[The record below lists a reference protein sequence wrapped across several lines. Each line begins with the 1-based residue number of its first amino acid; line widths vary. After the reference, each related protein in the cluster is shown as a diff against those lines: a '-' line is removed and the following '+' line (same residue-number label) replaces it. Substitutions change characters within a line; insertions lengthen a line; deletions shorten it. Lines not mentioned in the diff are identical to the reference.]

1 MSCLIL
7 PLSLSLSSKSHQHSQ
22 LTTNQCLCPSL
33 FQSMDQATENPSYPP
48 LFLTPGSHLHPTPQP
63 TTFQPGPTIQVPLL
77 DLQRL
82 DTDVHLFQSCQK
94 LGLIRLTN
102 HGVPPG
108 LSDRL
113 FGFAREILSR
123 PFERKVAELADA
135 AVKYFWGTPAVS
147 LNSKEVNWLEGLHVS
162 VSGLSSPASES
173 EFGEFRNL
181 AIEYCEHMARI
192 SRTLFNTLAI
202 DLNLD
207 EEQTTTYLSESNGMF
222 RVYRYPICPNPSSYL
237 GMEAHTDSSV
247 LTILNEDDVGG
258 LQVLSEHTW
267 FNVVPVPGTLIVNL
281 GDLFQVISDDRY
293 NSVKHRVLASSV
305 TERISLGYFVFPQED
320 SVLRSSIY
328 NPFTL
333 KEFRAQVQEDIMK
346 TGSKVGLKQFRKEKP
361 NLN

>member
-1 MSCLIL
+1 
-7 PLSLSLSSKSHQHSQ
+7 
-22 LTTNQCLCPSL
+22 
-33 FQSMDQATENPSYPP
+33 MDQAAENPSYPP
-48 LFLTPGSHLHPTPQP
+48 LFLTPVSHLDPAPQP
-63 TTFQPGPTIQVPLL
+63 TTFQPGPTIRVPLL

-82 DTDVHLFQSCQK
+82 DTDLLSQSCQK
-94 LGLIRLTN
+94 LGLFRLTN

-108 LSDRL
+108 LSNRL
-113 FGFAREILSR
+113 FAFAREILSR
-123 PFERKVAELADA
+123 PFERKVAELADG

-147 LNSKEVNWLEGLHVS
+147 LNLKEVNWLEGLHVS
-162 VSGLSSPASES
+162 VAGLSSPASES

-207 EEQTTTYLSESNGMF
+207 EGQTTTYLSESNGMF

-247 LTILNEDDVGG
+247 LTILNEDEVGG

-281 GDLFQVISDDRY
+281 GDLIQVISDDRY

-320 SVLRSSIY
+320 SVLRSTVY

-346 TGSKVGLKQFRKEKP
+346 TGSKVGLKQFRKEMP
-361 NLN
+361 NLS